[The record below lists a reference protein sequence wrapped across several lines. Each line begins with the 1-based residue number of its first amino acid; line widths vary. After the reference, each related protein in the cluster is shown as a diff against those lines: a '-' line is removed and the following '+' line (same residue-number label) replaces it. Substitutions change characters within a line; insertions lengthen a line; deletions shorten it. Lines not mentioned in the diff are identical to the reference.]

1 MNKKEFISAYSEKLG
16 ETKKRSEELING
28 FLELIQN
35 NLKKGKNI
43 QFIGFGT
50 FLSKNMPERNGVNPS
65 SGEKIKIKARKVI
78 KFKVGKNLQKTINL

>member
-35 NLKKGKNI
+35 NLNC
-43 QFIGFGT
+43 
-50 FLSKNMPERNGVNPS
+50 
-65 SGEKIKIKARKVI
+65 
-78 KFKVGKNLQKTINL
+78 VGL